1 LHIWCAQA
9 SEHDSA
15 LSHYTTYLLP
25 DELQRARRFRM
36 PKLQTRYIIS
46 RGLLRRILSTYL
58 DCSPESV
65 RIACTLQGKPYLPGT
80 QLQFNLSHSRDAILF
95 AVQRVT
101 PVGVD
106 VEYMR
111 DSVDC
116 VSLAKRFFS
125 KQEYRGINRLTG
137 LAQRNA
143 FYTCWTRKEAYLKAT
158 GKGLAGL
165 KEAALLEH
173 GVPSAE
179 KGWTIIDLQMP
190 EPGYAGAVAFAGAS
204 ALIDTLLLTPDV
216 HGA

>member
-1 LHIWCAQA
+1 
-9 SEHDSA
+9 
-15 LSHYTTYLLP
+15 
-25 DELQRARRFRM
+25 
-36 PKLQTRYIIS
+36 
-46 RGLLRRILSTYL
+46 
-58 DCSPESV
+58 V
-65 RIACTLQGKPYLPGT
+65 RIAVSLQGKPYLPGT

-125 KQEYRGINRLTG
+125 AREYQAINNLRGLEQKI
-137 LAQRNA
+137 A
-143 FYTCWTRKEAYLKAT
+143 FYTFWTRKEAYLKAT

-179 KGWTIIDLQMP
+179 KGWTLIDLQMP
-190 EPGYAGAVAFAGAS
+190 EPGYAGAVAFRGAA

-216 HGA
+216 HGAQQDI